1 MASPGRTL
9 GTPRDE
15 WTGMGF
21 HPLAEGAEGATPFEG
36 FRWRTHADLKINFFW
51 LLFYVTEN
59 AGRQNRV
66 SAEKENRV
74 WFDDIVVATEYVGP
88 TTGTPR

>member
-1 MASPGRTL
+1 LP
-9 GTPRDE
+9 
-15 WTGMGF
+15 
-21 HPLAEGAEGATPFEG
+21 HPQPEGAPGTTPFEG

-66 SAEKENRV
+66 TAEKENRV
-74 WFDDIVVATEYVGP
+74 WFDDIVVATEYIGP
-88 TTGTPR
+88 TQ